1 MREIWK
7 PSATTIRFVT
17 KDGIEV
23 PAVDTEQMREV
34 DRIAIEETGPNLY
47 QMMEN
52 AGRNLAMLAVELLGA
67 GWKQAKILVLAGAGG
82 NGGGGI
88 CAARHLANRGA
99 KVAVGLADRTALRDV
114 PAFQYKVLRSTS
126 AMEIEFERITDQR
139 PDLVLDALIGY
150 GLQQAPKGRSA
161 ELISWTTSLR
171 APVLSLDIPSGVDS
185 TTGQAPG
192 VFIKAR
198 WTLTLAL
205 PKKGLL
211 PQQTGD
217 LYLGDIGIPA
227 AVYQRIGLTY
237 LSPFGPKFYVR
248 LKNE

>member
-1 MREIWK
+1 MEA
-7 PSATTIRFVT
+7 SATTIRFVT
-17 KDGIEV
+17 RDGIEV

-67 GWKQAKILVLAGAGG
+67 GWKQAKILVLAGGGG

-88 CAARHLANRGA
+88 CAARHLANRDA
-99 KVAVGLADRTALRDV
+99 KVVICLADPMALREV

-126 AMEIEFERITDQR
+126 AREIEFERITDQR

-161 ELISWTTSLR
+161 ELIAWTTSSR

-198 WTLTLAL
+198 STLTLAL

-211 PQQTGD
+211 PQHTGD

-227 AVYQRIGLTY
+227 AVYQRLGVTY
-237 LSPFGPKFYVR
+237 VSPFGREFYVR
-248 LKNE
+248 LKNQ